1 MPNARLLVVEDND
14 EIAQMMT
21 LFLGS
26 RGFKVSVAGDAATAL
41 ELVRESLPDLIL
53 LDVGLPDVNGYELL
67 RRLRQDPRT
76 RHLPAMF
83 VTQRKLKPDRITGL
97 QLGADDFITKPFDPD
112 ELGLRVQNLLARS
125 ARENLVNPHTSL
137 PAQKVTLEELARAQA
152 QGARAVVEFH
162 LRHAHEF
169 SDLYG
174 PLAYADLLRHTA
186 LLISRALNEL
196 GLSESFLGQRE
207 DETFVAVIVPEQAA
221 ALEAAVIDRF
231 ERDALQ
237 HYSLAER
244 QGDDVKVKDAAGQDR
259 VVPLVKLEASG
270 PPRQP

>member
-26 RGFKVSVAGDAATAL
+26 RGFKVSVAGDATTAL
-41 ELVRESLPDLIL
+41 EMVRESLPDLIL

-112 ELGLRVQNLLARS
+112 ELGLRVQNLLARA

-137 PAQKVTLEELARAQA
+137 PGQKVTLEELAQAQA
-152 QGARAVVEFH
+152 ARAVVEFR
-162 LRHAHEF
+162 LQHAREF

-174 PLAYADLLRHTA
+174 TLAYADLLRHTA

-196 GLSESFLGQRE
+196 GLSESFLGQKE
-207 DETFVAVIVPEQAA
+207 DEIFVVVTAPEQAA
-221 ALEAAVIDRF
+221 ALQAAVTQRF

-244 QGDDVKVKDAAGQDR
+244 QGDQVKVKDAAGQVR
-259 VVPLVKLEASG
+259 VVPLVKLEASLLR
-270 PPRQP
+270 PQP

>member
-125 ARENLVNPHTSL
+125 ARENLVNPYTSL
-137 PAQKVTLEELARAQA
+137 PAQKVTLEELARARDQS
-152 QGARAVVEFH
+152 GRAVVEFH
-162 LRHAHEF
+162 LLHTREF

-174 PLAYADLLRHTA
+174 SLAYADLLRHTA

-207 DETFVAVIVPEQAA
+207 DETFVVVAALEQAA
-221 ALEAAVIDRF
+221 ALQAAVTERF

-244 QGDDVKVKDAAGQDR
+244 QGDQVKVKDAAGQDR
-259 VVPLVKLEASG
+259 VVPLVRLEASRT
-270 PPRQP
+270 PPQP